1 MPPARPLD
9 IVCKLDM
16 TNLDSLAS
24 SPVNG
29 AAETIE
35 EIESEGWAMS
45 QMAVYA
51 DLQHWS
57 LVMLFRRLPV
67 APVPQG

>member
-1 MPPARPLD
+1 
-9 IVCKLDM
+9 
-16 TNLDSLAS
+16 
-24 SPVNG
+24 
-29 AAETIE
+29 
-35 EIESEGWAMS
+35 MS

-57 LVMLFRRLPV
+57 LVMLFRRLPM